1 MPDWRN
7 YAKNRQMVSFNEFI
21 ADSSEYGL
29 YCINKGVY
37 RVLRYLAKE
46 RGLWR
51 STYYINL
58 FDNGYTCPDVDE
70 FIPIDRA
77 ISEFLGENDMSCDLL
92 SGLRG
97 IESAIRAIQCGGGG
111 GGISVGPDGGIRYG
125 SGRLYESPASDGAAQ
140 SLGFEDLTAY
150 NEHKCQAANA
160 IVSGLIASINNLA
173 GLSLFN
179 LVAGGTVLFAVGLLS
194 NPPMAII
201 VLLAGLSLA
210 TGAFYGLADAIDNNR
225 QSLVCKLYNS
235 PDTIAAYD
243 NFKADITGLII
254 EVYGVEVGVS
264 VIVDLV
270 ASMCNT
276 DVLNSLY
283 NNVGLPSVGNLLPCN
298 CGEGWITQLD
308 GYYNTQDNQLTIS
321 GKSAYFTVSAVWAGN
336 YAIICQ
342 LNSANVV
349 SLSLSGVVEGH
360 PYFEGSFVDEHGEH
374 NYQGYE
380 QFLSD
385 ISGANG
391 VIGFYVRSSVGH
403 FKGSVT
409 IE

>member
-1 MPDWRN
+1 MPEWRN
-7 YAKNRQMVSFNEFI
+7 YAKNRQMVSFDEFI

-29 YCINKGVY
+29 YCINKGIY

-97 IESAIRAIQCGGGG
+97 IEAAIRAIQCGNGGVSVGGG
-111 GGISVGPDGGIRYG
+111 VPRYG
-125 SGRLYESPASDGAAQ
+125 SGSYVGSPTTEQEAIDAGFS
-140 SLGFEDLTAY
+140 SLSGY
-150 NEHKCQAANA
+150 NEHKCHAANA
-160 IVSGLIASINNLA
+160 IVDGLVASINNLA
-173 GLSLFN
+173 GYSLIN
-179 LVAGGTVLFAVGLLS
+179 LIAGGTVLFAVGLLS

-201 VLLAGLSLA
+201 VLLAGLGLA

-225 QSLVCKLYNS
+225 QSLVCELYNS

-243 NFKADITGLII
+243 NFKAAITDVTV

-283 NNVGLPSVGNLLPCN
+283 NNVGLPSVGNLLPCD
-298 CGEGWITQLD
+298 CGGDWIAQLD

-321 GKSAYFTVSAVWAGN
+321 GKAAYFTVSAVWGGT
-336 YAIICQ
+336 YAIICR

-349 SLSLSGVVEGH
+349 SLSLSGVQET
-360 PYFEGSFVDEHGEH
+360 PYWEASFVDDRGEH
-374 NYQGYE
+374 HYEGYE

-385 ISGANG
+385 ISGASG
-391 VIGFYVRSSVGH
+391 VTGFYVRSSVGN